1 MKIITICVLS
11 CISFLLLSCLA
22 ICESRS
28 CMYILNNT
36 KDTILIGISGYN
48 AKYNVIDS
56 VGYFLDKDSA
66 DYREQRTEL
75 DGRKKLKLG
84 SSNLIPPHASGSYDA
99 WSTYYGPRLGGDN
112 GQKGYFFII
121 RLDDARNYTWDEI
134 CKKKLYKMLVVT
146 GKMLEQGNVINYE
159 SIQ

>member
-1 MKIITICVLS
+1 MKIITIFVLS

-28 CMYILNNT
+28 CMYIFNNT

-66 DYREQRTEL
+66 DYREQWTEL
-75 DGRKKLKLG
+75 DGGKKLKLG
-84 SSNLIPPHASGSYDA
+84 SSNLIPPHASGCYDA

>member
-28 CMYILNNT
+28 CMYIFNNT

-56 VGYFLDKDSA
+56 VGFFLNKDSA
-66 DYREQRTEL
+66 DYREQRTEF
-75 DGRKKLKLG
+75 DGGKKLKLG
-84 SSNLIPPHASGSYDA
+84 SSNLIPPHASGCYDA

-134 CKKKLYKMLVVT
+134 CNKKLYKMIVVT